1 MTRFTRML
9 SLFVF
14 SLSLFL
20 GAVNSV
26 SAQRS
31 MSDEAIGIFRRNSNI
46 EENLA
51 KTINAVV
58 KSESE
63 GLPSSESFVDS
74 NLGSLQTSAFLFL
87 AGPPDSVTASLS
99 EEEKRIV
106 YQRYGNGVIPEV
118 SNAIAA
124 LFNPPASAQTYLA
137 DVMESAH
144 IIPKAQAQGLGFSA
158 LDPILNVWKI
168 FRNVAYLF
176 FVIIF
181 LIAGFMIMFRQK
193 ISGQAVVTAQ
203 QALPGVIVALI
214 FVTFSYAIAGFL
226 IDLMYL
232 LMYLMIGMFQPTG
245 GTSWISKDI
254 FRATADVLLGSGDT
268 VSAFSSVN
276 QAVTQL
282 TQSIVGDLGDSI
294 SDFLGWIGG
303 ITVGLIVSVA
313 VLIASFKIFFE
324 LLKTYVTLVLSIA
337 TAPIMLMMGAIP
349 GKNNFGTWI
358 KNIAGNLL
366 AFPLV
371 LMSFIIYDMFSRND
385 LSTGGFLP
393 PYLIGQGNGG
403 IIITMVGIGILLII
417 PELIT
422 QMKKAMG
429 VDGGIWTQLGGD
441 MLKNAKDNAK
451 SAVRAGIPIGTYGY
465 SLADS
470 AVTGIR
476 SSLVDD
482 SETGRTKVNWKA
494 IPQATKQRYAQQTP
508 SRMRKARNIVTGFEN
523 FVEGKWVDPNSYEN
537 ILVRNYLADRERN
550 EKEAQSKKAEQGKPE

>member
-254 FRATADVLLGSGDT
+254 FRATADVLLPR
-268 VSAFSSVN
+268 
-276 QAVTQL
+276 
-282 TQSIVGDLGDSI
+282 SI
-294 SDFLGWIGG
+294 
-303 ITVGLIVSVA
+303 
-313 VLIASFKIFFE
+313 
-324 LLKTYVTLVLSIA
+324 
-337 TAPIMLMMGAIP
+337 
-349 GKNNFGTWI
+349 
-358 KNIAGNLL
+358 
-366 AFPLV
+366 
-371 LMSFIIYDMFSRND
+371 
-385 LSTGGFLP
+385 
-393 PYLIGQGNGG
+393 
-403 IIITMVGIGILLII
+403 
-417 PELIT
+417 
-422 QMKKAMG
+422 
-429 VDGGIWTQLGGD
+429 
-441 MLKNAKDNAK
+441 
-451 SAVRAGIPIGTYGY
+451 
-465 SLADS
+465 
-470 AVTGIR
+470 
-476 SSLVDD
+476 
-482 SETGRTKVNWKA
+482 
-494 IPQATKQRYAQQTP
+494 
-508 SRMRKARNIVTGFEN
+508 
-523 FVEGKWVDPNSYEN
+523 
-537 ILVRNYLADRERN
+537 
-550 EKEAQSKKAEQGKPE
+550 KP